1 MKEQDP
7 RETIMDTWNQL
18 SPAEQD
24 DALITYLGWD
34 GVDAAAPPPDVVGD
48 EGPGDRQIGI
58 GVEAQRELVGVVVEV
73 ALDGEASAVEGILA
87 SLGRAAES
95 RVELRGAPV

>member
-34 GVDAAAPPPDVVGD
+34 GVDAAARLIQA
-48 EGPGDRQIGI
+48 RQRLTSDPLKVNEALIG
-58 GVEAQRELVGVVVEV
+58 R
-73 ALDGEASAVEGILA
+73 
-87 SLGRAAES
+87 SLG
-95 RVELRGAPV
+95 L

>member
-34 GVDAAAPPPDVVGD
+34 GVDAAA
-48 EGPGDRQIGI
+48 RQFLTSDPLKVNEALIG
-58 GVEAQRELVGVVVEV
+58 R
-73 ALDGEASAVEGILA
+73 
-87 SLGRAAES
+87 SLG
-95 RVELRGAPV
+95 L

>member
-34 GVDAAAPPPDVVGD
+34 GVDAAA
-48 EGPGDRQIGI
+48 RQFLTSDPRVRGGRGSTRPSSDAAWDSNQAGRRRRARGHTIC
-58 GVEAQRELVGVVVEV
+58 VGV
-73 ALDGEASAVEGILA
+73 GC
-87 SLGRAAES
+87 
-95 RVELRGAPV
+95 

>member
-34 GVDAAAPPPDVVGD
+34 GVDAA
-48 EGPGDRQIGI
+48 DRQLLTSDPLKVNEALIG
-58 GVEAQRELVGVVVEV
+58 R
-73 ALDGEASAVEGILA
+73 
-87 SLGRAAES
+87 SLG
-95 RVELRGAPV
+95 L

>member
-18 SPAEQD
+18 SSAEQD

-34 GVDAAAPPPDVVGD
+34 GVDAAA
-48 EGPGDRQIGI
+48 RQRLTSDPLKVNEALIG
-58 GVEAQRELVGVVVEV
+58 L
-73 ALDGEASAVEGILA
+73 
-87 SLGRAAES
+87 SLG
-95 RVELRGAPV
+95 L